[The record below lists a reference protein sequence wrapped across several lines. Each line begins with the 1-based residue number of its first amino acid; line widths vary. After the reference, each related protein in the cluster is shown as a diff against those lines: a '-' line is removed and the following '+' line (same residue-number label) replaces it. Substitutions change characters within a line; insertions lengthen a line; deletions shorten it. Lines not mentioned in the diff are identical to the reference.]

1 MIKSMKKIASLS
13 IVILVL
19 SLLCTTSFADIYK
32 FTDPTGV
39 IHFTNIP
46 QGKDYEKIISEKRAH
61 TKDNYDYIIESK
73 SSKYNIEPAII
84 KAVITAE
91 SNWNPRAVSH
101 KGAMG
106 LMQLMPATA
115 KDMEISNPFD
125 PEDNIEGGT
134 KYLRWLL
141 NRFDG
146 NLDLALAAYNAGPA
160 RVEQS
165 GGIPAITETRKYV
178 QNINKIYKGNSP
190 KKEARIYKITH
201 SDGTVLYTNTPSD
214 NQNTLSNF

>member
-1 MIKSMKKIASLS
+1 MKKIASLS
-13 IVILVL
+13 IATLAIGLF
-19 SLLCTTSFADIYK
+19 CTPSFADIYK
-32 FTDPTGV
+32 YRDPNGV

-46 QGKDYEKIISEKRAH
+46 QGKDYEKIISEKRAQ
-61 TKDNYDYIIESK
+61 TKGDYDYIIESK

-84 KAVITAE
+84 RAVITAE
-91 SNWNPRAVSH
+91 SNWDPRAVSH
-101 KGAMG
+101 KGAIG
-106 LMQLMPATA
+106 LMQLMPDTA

-134 KYLRWLL
+134 RYLRWLL
-141 NRFDG
+141 NKFDG
-146 NLDLALAAYNAGPA
+146 NLDLALAAYNAGPT

-178 QNINKIYKGNSP
+178 QNVNKIYKGSSP
-190 KKEARIYKITH
+190 KKEARIYKITY